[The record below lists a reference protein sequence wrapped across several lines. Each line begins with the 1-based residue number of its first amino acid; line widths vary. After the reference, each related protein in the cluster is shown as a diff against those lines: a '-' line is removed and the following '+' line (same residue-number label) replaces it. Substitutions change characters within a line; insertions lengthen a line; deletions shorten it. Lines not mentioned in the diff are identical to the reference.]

1 MTLEL
6 AMFYGFLTGLPLIA
20 GAVITQFYN
29 FGHKSIGMIMA
40 FGSGVLIAVIAF
52 SLMTEAFHLGGV
64 VPVSIGFIAG
74 AVLLQ

>member
-52 SLMTEAFHLGGV
+52 SLITEAFHLGV
-64 VPVSIGFIAG
+64 IVPVSIGFVA
-74 AVLLQ
+74 